1 MTFNYDSVATI
12 TRGLIPKIHLSLEL
26 KEKCDVKVK
35 WFKKLDDDRIG
46 YF

>member
-1 MTFNYDSVATI
+1 MTFNYDSIVTI
-12 TRGLIPKIHLSLEL
+12 TSGSIPIIHLSLEL
-26 KEKCDVKVK
+26 KEKCDVKAK